1 MGVFSHVSLGNSMFS
16 RNWIASL
23 LVVVYGLTAGIGPFW
38 HSHSGGCGCCLSTR
52 STSLSTVH
60 SAETAADTDSSR
72 STCASGCAFCAKRS
86 AANKTEKTSSSA
98 GSSNNS
104 PSSLDLE
111 RFGED
116 AEHVNEFCVVCDFYG
131 KTYFS
136 TLDFEILD
144 RSQIVTSV
152 PNFVDHAP
160 SLLEPLA
167 SARDPPIQ

>member
-1 MGVFSHVSLGNSMFS
+1 MAVQSSNMGLFTRVSIENTMFS

-52 STSLSTVH
+52 SASLSSVQATER
-60 SAETAADTDSSR
+60 AAGTAFSR

-86 AANKTEKTSSSA
+86 AAANAGAGTSS
-98 GSSNNS
+98 G
-104 PSSLDLE
+104 SLDLE
-111 RFGED
+111 SFGED
-116 AEHVNEFCVVCDFYG
+116 AEHDGDCCVVCDFYG

-136 TLDFEILD
+136 TLAFEILD
-144 RSQIVTSV
+144 QSQIVSSV

-167 SARDPPIQ
+167 AARDPPIE

>member
-1 MGVFSHVSLGNSMFS
+1 MGLFSRVSPGNLMFS

-52 STSLSTVH
+52 STSLPT
-60 SAETAADTDSSR
+60 AQPTETAAENSSSR
-72 STCASGCAFCAKRS
+72 STCTSGCAFCAKRS
-86 AANKTEKTSSSA
+86 TTEKTSA
-98 GSSNNS
+98 NDEPGT
-104 PSSLDLE
+104 SLDLE

-116 AEHVNEFCVVCDFYG
+116 GEHDNDSCVVCDFYG

-136 TLDFEILD
+136 TLGFEIHD

-160 SLLEPLA
+160 TLLEPLA
-167 SARDPPIQ
+167 AARDPPIE